1 MTDADEEWTLR
12 KSPLP
17 GHVIVLTDTGRQR
30 GWLLARENWPAGWF
44 GLVQYYIGDVEIT
57 GYLPADRIV
66 SPDGSAVPKL

>member
-1 MTDADEEWTLR
+1 
-12 KSPLP
+12 
-17 GHVIVLTDTGRQR
+17 
-30 GWLLARENWPAGWF
+30 LLARENWPAGWF

>member
-1 MTDADEEWTLR
+1 MTDEEWTLH

-17 GHVIVLTDTGRQR
+17 GHVIVLTGTGRQR
-30 GWLLARENWPAGWF
+30 GWLLARENGPAGWF

-57 GYLPADRIV
+57 GYLPADQIV